1 MSSTDANAAMA
12 PQARDAASGGL
23 GLRIGS
29 GLVLA
34 TLALALA
41 YLGGV
46 AFNLLLLAAAG
57 LMAYEWRR
65 LCNGGA
71 PSARTRLRW
80 SAIGLV
86 YIAVPCIAILWLR
99 AAFGW
104 QTIFWL
110 FAVVWATDIGAYFAG
125 LGFGGP
131 RLAPRISP
139 HKTWSGLVGGVVCAA
154 AVGAATAVLLGLP
167 HLPRLAFLSALLA
180 LVAQAGDLWE
190 SMVKRRFHAKDSGT
204 LIPGH
209 GGLLDRLDGLMA
221 AAPAVAAATLI
232 GGESVLAWR

>member
-1 MSSTDANAAMA
+1 MA
-12 PQARDAASGGL
+12 LPAGDAASGGL
-23 GLRIGS
+23 GLRVVS

-65 LCNGGA
+65 LCDGGA
-71 PSARTRLRW
+71 PSARTRLQW

-86 YIAVPCIAILWLR
+86 YIAVPCIAIIWLR

-139 HKTWSGLVGGVVCAA
+139 HKTWSGLAGGVVCAA
-154 AVGAATAVLLGLP
+154 AVGAATAALLGLP

>member
-1 MSSTDANAAMA
+1 M
-12 PQARDAASGGL
+12 
-23 GLRIGS
+23 GLRIVS

-65 LCNGGA
+65 LCAGGA
-71 PSARTRLRW
+71 PSGRTRLQW

-86 YIAVPCIAILWLR
+86 YIAAPCIALVWLR
-99 AAFGW
+99 AEPLGLE
-104 QTIFWL
+104 TIMWL

-139 HKTWSGLVGGVVCAA
+139 HKTWSGLAGGVVCAA

-167 HLPRLAFLSALLA
+167 HLPRLAFLSVLAFLSALLA

-190 SMVKRRFHAKDSGT
+190 SMVKRRFHVKDSGT

>member
-1 MSSTDANAAMA
+1 MA
-12 PQARDAASGGL
+12 LPVGDAASGGL
-23 GLRIGS
+23 GLRIVS

-65 LCNGGA
+65 LCDGGA
-71 PSARTRLRW
+71 PSARTRLQW

-86 YIAVPCIAILWLR
+86 YIAVPCIAIIWLR

-139 HKTWSGLVGGVVCAA
+139 HKTWAVLAGGVVCAA

-190 SMVKRRFHAKDSGT
+190 SMVKRRFQAKDSGT